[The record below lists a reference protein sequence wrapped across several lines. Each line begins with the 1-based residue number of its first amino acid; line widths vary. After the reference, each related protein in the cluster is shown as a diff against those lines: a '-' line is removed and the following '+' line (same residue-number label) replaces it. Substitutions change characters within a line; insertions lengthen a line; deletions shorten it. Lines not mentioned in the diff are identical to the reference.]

1 MKKKFLLI
9 AVVASSLFC
18 LNCGE
23 ENKSGETEKTKVEK
37 SKEDKGD
44 EVSLASESEVA
55 LTTTTVVD
63 GSLLS
68 EPVRETPKAKASSSA
83 LSRGVMKELAASP
96 KTTTYPIEP
105 TNVKFT
111 KDINKVL
118 KMVEGVHST
127 GKTVLG
133 GRRGKVDGAFNE
145 GVAGS
150 GGIGDALAGL
160 MAGSASRPSESRSV
174 ARKSSVRAKSA
185 PRASSKFAEAS
196 TSEVYLM
203 SDSDESSEWSDDE
216 PALRKT
222 RRRYGESNER
232 RSGLLTA
239 GEWNDLEHWYFWDDI
254 INDDN
259 FSGKADYWQFF
270 PKKLV
275 AVKVVDRNGK
285 GAANVSVILL
295 NGKKVEFVTKT
306 DNAGYAYCWIGLMDG
321 EFDEVRAR
329 DLMLVVDGTL
339 IKEQIQVTSR
349 GDERLNMNVVMH
361 KNVRRPKASADVAFI
376 VDATGSMKD
385 EIKFLK
391 SDLSYIIDHASS
403 ESNIPLR
410 TAAVFYRDKGDDYL
424 TRHHDFSKNVS
435 VTRDFVA
442 EQDADDGGDYPEAV
456 HSALETALKKLSW
469 DESARARVAFLILD
483 APAHHEDD
491 VIESLQKSI
500 TLFALN
506 GIKLIPVA
514 ASGVDKDTEFMLR
527 FFDLATGGTYVFL
540 TDDSGIG
547 NSHIKA
553 TVGNHKVERLANL
566 MVRLIKKYVE

>member
-37 SKEDKGD
+37 NKEDKGD

-55 LTTTTVVD
+55 LTTTTIVD

-111 KDINKVL
+111 KDIDKVL

-160 MAGSASRPSESRSV
+160 MAGSASRISESRS
-174 ARKSSVRAKSA
+174 AAKKSTVKAKSA

-349 GDERLNMNVVMH
+349 GDEKLNMNVVMH

-553 TVGNHKVERLANL
+553 TVGDHKVERLANL

>member
-1 MKKKFLLI
+1 
-9 AVVASSLFC
+9 
-18 LNCGE
+18 
-23 ENKSGETEKTKVEK
+23 
-37 SKEDKGD
+37 
-44 EVSLASESEVA
+44 
-55 LTTTTVVD
+55 
-63 GSLLS
+63 
-68 EPVRETPKAKASSSA
+68 
-83 LSRGVMKELAASP
+83 
-96 KTTTYPIEP
+96 
-105 TNVKFT
+105 
-111 KDINKVL
+111 
-118 KMVEGVHST
+118 MVEGVHST
-127 GKTVLG
+127 GKTVLS

-349 GDERLNMNVVMH
+349 GDEKLNMNVVMH

>member
-1 MKKKFLLI
+1 MKNKFYLI
-9 AVVASSLFC
+9 AVVACALFC
-18 LNCGE
+18 MNCGE
-23 ENKSGETEKTKVEK
+23 ANKTEETEKTKVEK
-37 SKEDKGD
+37 SKEDK
-44 EVSLASESEVA
+44 VSLASESEVA
-55 LTTTTVVD
+55 LTTMMTID
-63 GSLLS
+63 GSRLS
-68 EPVRETPKAKASSSA
+68 ESSRKEKAMVKAKRAAPAGGALKLMASSS
-83 LSRGVMKELAASP
+83 
-96 KTTTYPIEP
+96 KTSTYP
-105 TNVKFT
+105 TDAKFA
-111 KDINKVL
+111 KDIDKVL
-118 KMVEGVHST
+118 KKVEGIRST
-127 GKTVLG
+127 EKTTLG
-133 GRRGKVDGAFNE
+133 GRRGKVTAGFNE

-160 MAGSASRPSESRSV
+160 MAGSASRISESRS
-174 ARKSSVRAKSA
+174 AAKKSTVKAKSA
-185 PRASSKFAEAS
+185 PRASRKFAEAS

-203 SDSDESSEWSDDE
+203 SDSDGSSEWSSDE
-216 PALRKT
+216 PAP
-222 RRRYGESNER
+222 RRTGRHYGESNER

-254 INDDN
+254 INDEN
-259 FSGKADYWQFF
+259 FSDKTDYWQFF

-275 AVKVVDRNGK
+275 AVKVVDQNGR

-295 NGKKVEFVTKT
+295 NGRKVEFVTKT
-306 DNAGYAYCWIGLMDG
+306 DNAGRAYCWIGLMDG

-329 DLMLVVDGTL
+329 DLMLVVDGAL
-339 IKEQIQVTSR
+339 IKEQIQITSR

-361 KNVRRPKASADVAFI
+361 KNVKRPKASADVAFI

-547 NSHIKA
+547 ESHIKA
-553 TVGNHKVERLANL
+553 TVGDHKVERLAKL
-566 MVRLIKKYVE
+566 MVKLIKKYVE

>member
-1 MKKKFLLI
+1 MKNKFLLI
-9 AVVASSLFC
+9 AVVASALFC
-18 LNCGE
+18 MNCGE
-23 ENKSGETEKTKVEK
+23 ENKTEETEKTKVEK
-37 SKEDKGD
+37 SKDDKGD
-44 EVSLASESEVA
+44 EISRAGESEVA
-55 LTTTTVVD
+55 LTTTMVVD
-63 GSLLS
+63 GSRLADRGKTM
-68 EPVRETPKAKASSSA
+68 VKAERKAPADGA
-83 LSRGVMKELAASP
+83 LKLLAASSKP
-96 KTTTYPIEP
+96 STYS
-105 TNVKFT
+105 TDAKYA
-111 KDINKVL
+111 KDIDKVL
-118 KMVEGVHST
+118 KKVEGIRST
-127 GKTVLG
+127 GKTTLG
-133 GRRGKVDGAFNE
+133 GRRGKVAAGFNE

-150 GGIGDALAGL
+150 GGIGDGLAGL
-160 MAGSASRPSESRSV
+160 MAGSASMLSDSRSTV
-174 ARKSSVRAKSA
+174 RRTSVKAKSISM
-185 PRASSKFAEAS
+185 ASSKLAKAS
-196 TSEVYLM
+196 SSEVYLM
-203 SDSDESSEWSDDE
+203 SDSEDRGELRDYE
-216 PALRKT
+216 PASRKS
-222 RRRYGESNER
+222 RRRYGDSNER

-259 FSGKADYWQFF
+259 FSDKTDYWQFF

-275 AVKVVDRNGK
+275 AVKVVDQNGK

-306 DNAGYAYCWIGLMDG
+306 DNTGRAYCWIGLMDG

-329 DLMLVVDGTL
+329 DLTLIVDGSL
-339 IKEQIQVTSR
+339 IKEQIQVTSK

-361 KNVRRPKASADVAFI
+361 KNVKRPKASADVAFI
-376 VDATGSMKD
+376 VDATGSMRD

-435 VTRDFVA
+435 VIQDYVA

-483 APAHHEDD
+483 APAHHEDQ

-553 TVGNHKVERLANL
+553 TVGDHKVERLANL

>member
-1 MKKKFLLI
+1 MKNKFYLI
-9 AVVASSLFC
+9 AVVACALFC
-18 LNCGE
+18 MNCGE
-23 ENKSGETEKTKVEK
+23 ANKTEETEKTKVEK
-37 SKEDKGD
+37 SKEDK
-44 EVSLASESEVA
+44 VSLASESEVA
-55 LTTTTVVD
+55 LTTMMTID
-63 GSLLS
+63 GSRLS
-68 EPVRETPKAKASSSA
+68 DGGREKVKAKRAAPSGGALKLMASSS
-83 LSRGVMKELAASP
+83 
-96 KTTTYPIEP
+96 KTSTYP
-105 TNVKFT
+105 TDAKFA
-111 KDINKVL
+111 KDIDKVL
-118 KMVEGVHST
+118 KKVEGIRST
-127 GKTVLG
+127 EKTTLG
-133 GRRGKVDGAFNE
+133 GRRGKVAAGFNE

-150 GGIGDALAGL
+150 GGIGDALA
-160 MAGSASRPSESRSV
+160 
-174 ARKSSVRAKSA
+174 A
-185 PRASSKFAEAS
+185 PRASRKFAEAS

-203 SDSDESSEWSDDE
+203 SDSDGSSEWSSDE
-216 PALRKT
+216 PAP
-222 RRRYGESNER
+222 RRTGRHYGESNER

-254 INDDN
+254 INDEN
-259 FSGKADYWQFF
+259 FSDKTDYWQFF

-275 AVKVVDRNGK
+275 AVKVVDQNGR

-295 NGKKVEFVTKT
+295 NGRKVEFVTKT
-306 DNAGYAYCWIGLMDG
+306 DNAGRAYCWIGLMDG

-329 DLMLVVDGTL
+329 DLMLVVDGKL
-339 IKEQIQVTSR
+339 IKEQIQITSR

-361 KNVRRPKASADVAFI
+361 KNVKRPKASADVAFI

-547 NSHIKA
+547 ESHIKA
-553 TVGNHKVERLANL
+553 TVGDHKVERLANL

>member
-37 SKEDKGD
+37 NKEDKGD

-96 KTTTYPIEP
+96 KTSTYPIEP

-127 GKTVLG
+127 GKTVLS

-349 GDERLNMNVVMH
+349 GDEKLNMNVVMH
-361 KNVRRPKASADVAFI
+361 KNVKRPKASADVAFI

>member
-37 SKEDKGD
+37 NKEDKGD

-160 MAGSASRPSESRSV
+160 MAGSASRISESRS
-174 ARKSSVRAKSA
+174 AAKKSTVKAKSA

-349 GDERLNMNVVMH
+349 GDEKLNMNVVMH
-361 KNVRRPKASADVAFI
+361 KNVKRPKASADVAFI

-553 TVGNHKVERLANL
+553 TVGDHKVERLANL

>member
-1 MKKKFLLI
+1 MKNKFLLI

-37 SKEDKGD
+37 NKEDKGD

-160 MAGSASRPSESRSV
+160 MAGSASRISESRSA

-361 KNVRRPKASADVAFI
+361 KNVKRPKASADVAFI

-385 EIKFLK
+385 EIRFLK

>member
-9 AVVASSLFC
+9 AVVASSLFS

-37 SKEDKGD
+37 NKEDKGD

-55 LTTTTVVD
+55 LTTTTIVD

-111 KDINKVL
+111 KDIDKVL

-127 GKTVLG
+127 GKSVLG

-160 MAGSASRPSESRSV
+160 MAGSASRISESRS
-174 ARKSSVRAKSA
+174 AAKKSTVKAKSA

-349 GDERLNMNVVMH
+349 GDEKLNMNVVMH

>member
-349 GDERLNMNVVMH
+349 GDEKLNMNVVMH

>member
-37 SKEDKGD
+37 NKEDKGD

-55 LTTTTVVD
+55 LTTTTIVD

-111 KDINKVL
+111 KDIDKVL

-160 MAGSASRPSESRSV
+160 MAGSASRISESRS
-174 ARKSSVRAKSA
+174 AAKKSTVKAKSA

-349 GDERLNMNVVMH
+349 GDEKLNMNVVMH

-391 SDLSYIIDHASS
+391 SDLSYIIDHAGS

-547 NSHIKA
+547 ESHIKA
-553 TVGNHKVERLANL
+553 TVGDHKVERLAKL
-566 MVRLIKKYVE
+566 MVKLIKKYVE